1 MRLFVT
7 QLTGARLW
15 GASKREAP
23 YTMQRTL
30 FRGFFRVGL
39 ALPAAV
45 MASVM
50 VGTAAS
56 AAVPVEVS
64 HGVPA
69 GVRTASVRG
78 CATVYFDLG
87 ETLVHTAADSSISYL
102 PGAAAY
108 LRALRERHIK
118 VGLITNVPS
127 SWGKTDAERA
137 AALKK
142 EVDGA
147 WKGSVPFAWG
157 DFGDRILTPRTEAER
172 KPAPVLW
179 KRARAAAHGCRLV
192 YEGETAKETYVA
204 ASLGYVAYRVG
215 GPFRPAYLPVRVIE
229 GLAYGSSRRV

>member
-1 MRLFVT
+1 
-7 QLTGARLW
+7 
-15 GASKREAP
+15 
-23 YTMQRTL
+23 MQRTP
-30 FRGFFRVGL
+30 FRGFFRTGF

-45 MASVM
+45 VASV
-50 VGTAAS
+50 VLGTTAS
-56 AAVPVEVS
+56 AAVPAAVS
-64 HGVPA
+64 HGAPVGTRAPSA
-69 GVRTASVRG
+69 RG
-78 CATVYFDLG
+78 CAIVYFDLG
-87 ETLVHTAADSSISYL
+87 ETLVHTAADSGISYL

-127 SWGKTDAERA
+127 SWGTTDAERA

-147 WKGSVPFAWG
+147 WKGPAPFAWK

-172 KPAPVLW
+172 KPAPALW
-179 KRARAAAHGCRLV
+179 KRAKAAAHGCRLV

-215 GPFRPAYLPVRVIE
+215 RPFGPAYLPVRVIE
-229 GLAYGSSRRV
+229 SLTYGSHRRA